1 MNGLMTISTISD
13 YRVLLEEVFEEF
25 VQEYQLDHGGAWLEF
40 DIENNAF
47 CIFEAPKQLKVR
59 FMFELYDFILD
70 YPEEEFKKL
79 SEQERKEELADAL
92 RGHFLHAVSE
102 LDIDDYFDEKWSP
115 EFGRE
120 NYLRPSQ
127 YIKQLQEDKAYLIQI
142 YHEIVGQ

>member
-25 VQEYQLDHGGAWLEF
+25 VQEYQLDHGGAWIEF
-40 DIENNAF
+40 
-47 CIFEAPKQLKVR
+47 
-59 FMFELYDFILD
+59 
-70 YPEEEFKKL
+70 
-79 SEQERKEELADAL
+79 
-92 RGHFLHAVSE
+92 
-102 LDIDDYFDEKWSP
+102 DIDDYFDEKWSP

>member
-1 MNGLMTISTISD
+1 MNGLMTISTISN

-25 VQEYQLDHGGAWLEF
+25 VQEYQLDHGGAWIEF

-70 YPEEEFKKL
+70 YPEEFKK
-79 SEQERKEELADAL
+79 
-92 RGHFLHAVSE
+92 
-102 LDIDDYFDEKWSP
+102 
-115 EFGRE
+115 
-120 NYLRPSQ
+120 YLRPSQ